1 MQKPPLE
8 SNVADLAPAEPVVTL
23 YDYTHLV
30 TYWRLLDANK
40 EGADWREVSRIVLR
54 IDPAR
59 EPQRARQVYDSHLAR
74 AKWMSAEGYRHLLRG
89 DIAGLH

>member
-40 EGADWREVSRIVLR
+40 EGADWREVSR
-54 IDPAR
+54 
-59 EPQRARQVYDSHLAR
+59 
-74 AKWMSAEGYRHLLRG
+74 M
-89 DIAGLH
+89 